1 MIEESNIQV
10 SGSNISFQSVKIRR
24 YSEVWRSRGHVS
36 ELNQILFL
44 TLESTGILRVN
55 YLIMAERNSCSGE
68 DLTDEDEEE
77 EELDPR
83 VQVWNDTAL
92 QIKCD
97 NILNLQWFACSL
109 LL

>member
-1 MIEESNIQV
+1 
-10 SGSNISFQSVKIRR
+10 
-24 YSEVWRSRGHVS
+24 
-36 ELNQILFL
+36 
-44 TLESTGILRVN
+44 
-55 YLIMAERNSCSGE
+55 MAERNSCSGE

-92 QIKCD
+92 QMKGD
-97 NILNLQWFACSL
+97 NIFNLQWFACSL

>member
-10 SGSNISFQSVKIRR
+10 SGSNISFKSVKIRR
-24 YSEVWRSRGHVS
+24 YSEVWRSRRHVS
-36 ELNQILFL
+36 ELNQILFP
-44 TLESTGILRVN
+44 TLKSTGILRVN

-92 QIKCD
+92 QMKGD
-97 NILNLQWFACSL
+97 NIFNLQWFACSL